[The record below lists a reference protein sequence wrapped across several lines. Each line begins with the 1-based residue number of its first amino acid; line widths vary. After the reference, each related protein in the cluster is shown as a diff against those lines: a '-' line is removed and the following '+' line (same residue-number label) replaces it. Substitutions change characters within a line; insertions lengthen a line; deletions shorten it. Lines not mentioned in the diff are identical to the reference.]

1 VFGRVLLLRSSHL
14 VRHGAAHRVIRQ
26 RGFLSFLAD
35 TPPGKTPVISSSRVA
50 FIAWKPGRDRASDRW
65 STPVRVGDFGNAGL
79 TRTIT
84 PVTAYLDGRVAIVTG
99 GGSGIGRAIAIAYA
113 AVGARVVIADID
125 EAAGA
130 ATVDEIAQ
138 AGGTAAFV
146 RADASSP
153 DAHEAL
159 VADTVARYGGL
170 HIACNNAGVGG
181 ADKPV
186 GEHPIDAWDRII
198 AINLSGV
205 FYGMR
210 HQIPALLASGGG
222 VIVNIASIMA
232 SVGFRGQAAYAA
244 AKHGVI
250 GLTRSAA
257 LEYARQGVRIN
268 AVGPGFVDTPL
279 LGDSSNRA
287 RRLLGALH
295 PVGRLG
301 EAAEVAE
308 LVLWLSSP
316 KASFVTGSYY
326 PVDGGYLAQ

>member
-1 VFGRVLLLRSSHL
+1 MIGDD
-14 VRHGAAHRVIRQ
+14 GI
-26 RGFLSFLAD
+26 AD
-35 TPPGKTPVISSSRVA
+35 PA
-50 FIAWKPGRDRASDRW
+50 
-65 STPVRVGDFGNAGL
+65 
-79 TRTIT
+79 RTIA

-130 ATVDEIAQ
+130 AAVEDILKAR
-138 AGGTAAFV
+138 GTAAFV
-146 RADASSP
+146 RSDASCAA
-153 DAHEAL
+153 AHEAL

-181 ADKPV
+181 ADRPV
-186 GEHPIDAWDRII
+186 GEHPVDAWDRII

-210 HQIPALLASGGG
+210 HQIPAMLASGGG

-232 SVGFRGQAAYAA
+232 TVGFRGQAAYAA

-250 GLTRSAA
+250 GVTRTAA
-257 LEYARQGVRIN
+257 LEYAKQNVRIN
-268 AVGPGFVDTPL
+268 AVGPGFIDTPL
-279 LGDSSNRA
+279 LGETSNRA
-287 RRLLGALH
+287 RRVLGAMH

-301 EAAEVAE
+301 EAAEIAE

-326 PVDGGYLAQ
+326 PIDGGYLAQ

>member
-1 VFGRVLLLRSSHL
+1 MG
-14 VRHGAAHRVIRQ
+14 GDEGIRE
-26 RGFLSFLAD
+26 L
-35 TPPGKTPVISSSRVA
+35 TPT
-50 FIAWKPGRDRASDRW
+50 IA
-65 STPVRVGDFGNAGL
+65 T
-79 TRTIT
+79 
-84 PVTAYLDGRVAIVTG
+84 VTAYLDGRVAIVTG
-99 GGSGIGRAIAIAYA
+99 GASGIGRAIAMAYA
-113 AVGARVVIADID
+113 SVGARVVIADID

-130 ATVDEIAQ
+130 A
-138 AGGTAAFV
+138 
-146 RADASSP
+146 S
-153 DAHEAL
+153 HEAL

-181 ADKPV
+181 ADRPV
-186 GEHPIDAWDRII
+186 GEHPVDSWDRII

-210 HQIPALLASGGG
+210 HQIPAMLASGGG

-232 SVGFRGQAAYAA
+232 TVGFRGQAAYAA

-250 GLTRSAA
+250 GVTRTAA
-257 LEYARQGVRIN
+257 LEYAKSNLRIN

-279 LGDSSNRA
+279 LGDTSSRV
-287 RRLLGALH
+287 RRHLGAMH

-326 PVDGGYLAQ
+326 PIDGGYLAQ

>member
-1 VFGRVLLLRSSHL
+1 MG
-14 VRHGAAHRVIRQ
+14 GDEGIRE
-26 RGFLSFLAD
+26 L
-35 TPPGKTPVISSSRVA
+35 TPT
-50 FIAWKPGRDRASDRW
+50 IA
-65 STPVRVGDFGNAGL
+65 T
-79 TRTIT
+79 
-84 PVTAYLDGRVAIVTG
+84 VTAYLDGRVAIVTG
-99 GGSGIGRAIAIAYA
+99 GASGIGRAIAMAYA
-113 AVGARVVIADID
+113 SVGARVVIADID

-130 ATVDEIAQ
+130 DTVETILA

-146 RADASSP
+146 RADAGCAAS
-153 DAHEAL
+153 HEAL
-159 VADTVARYGGL
+159 VADTVSRYGGL

-181 ADKPV
+181 ADRPV
-186 GEHPIDAWDRII
+186 GEHPVDSWDRII

-210 HQIPALLASGGG
+210 HQIPAMLASGGG

-232 SVGFRGQAAYAA
+232 TVGFRGQAAYAA

-250 GLTRSAA
+250 GVTRTAA
-257 LEYARQGVRIN
+257 LEYAKSNLRIN

-279 LGDSSNRA
+279 LGDTSSRV
-287 RRLLGALH
+287 RRHLGAMH